1 MLTESMMREFEAML
15 NEMEMNKEEETIKNY
30 VRSVMTLKIVDDS
43 TVPLMYTKT
52 YGILSPNIVQDL
64 ITKGV
69 IIVIRHNQTI
79 AA

>member
-1 MLTESMMREFEAML
+1 MLNETMMREFEMML
-15 NEMEMNKEEETIKNY
+15 EEKEIIEY
-30 VRSVMTLKIVDDS
+30 VRNVMDLKIVDDS

-69 IIVIRHNQTI
+69 IIVIRHNTTEDKI